1 MNALPALPRLICLW
15 LLLGLWSAGASANW
29 REAVP
34 GAQLVGQGELRF
46 FGFRI
51 YTARLWSPAKPLQP
65 DTPFALEL
73 TYHRSI
79 ERDDFVRTS
88 LEEILRLARP
98 APDAA
103 TLQRWEAEMR
113 QAFVDVQPGERIT
126 GVFLPGFGCRFYA
139 GERLQHEVA
148 DPQFAEAFFD
158 IWLDP
163 RSRDRNLRRKLL
175 GES

>member
-1 MNALPALPRLICLW
+1 MNALPRLLLC
-15 LLLGLWSAGASANW
+15 LLLGLSSAATSANW

-34 GAQLVGQGELRF
+34 DAQLVGAGDLRF

-51 YTARLWSPAKPLQP
+51 YTAQLWSSARPLRA

-79 ERDDFVRTS
+79 EREDFVRTS
-88 LEEILRLARP
+88 LEEIVRLTSP

-103 TLQRWEAEMR
+103 LLQRWEAEMQ

-139 GERLQHEVA
+139 GDRLQHEVA
-148 DPQFAEAFFD
+148 DPQFADAFFS

-163 RSRDRNLRRKLL
+163 RSRDQNLRRKLL
-175 GES
+175 GGS